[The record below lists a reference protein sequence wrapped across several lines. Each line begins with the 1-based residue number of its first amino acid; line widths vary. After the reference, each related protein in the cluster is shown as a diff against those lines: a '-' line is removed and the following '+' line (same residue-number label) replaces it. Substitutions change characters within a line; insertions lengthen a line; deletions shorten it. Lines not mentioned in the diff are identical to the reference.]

1 MLAVNNWAEKI
12 LSLRI
17 ILLVIAGVI
26 TVIAGFYASTIS
38 FKTVYEEILPQHH
51 PYVDTHLA
59 YGGQYGGPLTIK
71 LILESKDGSI
81 YKAETIRKIKAITEA
96 LDATPYVNHEQ
107 VFSIASRKV
116 RRVKIDEFG
125 ATSIPLLPAGE
136 PLPSYESELRSFS
149 ELIDSTPGVLGT
161 YVSFDRTSAYF
172 QASLV
177 PGEIDY
183 LEVFNYLSAVSEQYS
198 NDDLTLHVFGEPV
211 LTGWIYT
218 YNAEVMQI
226 LIVSFVLMLVMLFYF
241 SKNTRMV
248 ILAGITSLIS
258 AVWGLGFVGLLGWS
272 LDPLILVIPML
283 VMARTLSHSV
293 QMGMRYL
300 EIAHDELSKIEAC
313 VILLKKQFKPGV
325 LGIVTD
331 AAGIFLIAVADIP
344 IMQKLAI
351 FAGVW
356 SLSVIV
362 TVLILIPLMFSFA
375 RRVAKVT
382 LSVEDESYGLTK
394 KILSGIF
401 YLSDHKTSRVI
412 VWFVFVTITASSFWI
427 AKDLKVGEVEPGT
440 SLLWPD
446 SSYNQAVSLHTNK
459 FIGPDQLL
467 VVIEAMPTD
476 NDTGEEVD
484 YVDVRD
490 LGIIKKIHAFQYMMQ
505 NVPEIKGSLSFVDLL
520 PNVKRSLSGNYPK
533 FETLPVD
540 GRESGQLTSLLQSNA
555 APGDFDYL
563 FDKEYKNASVR
574 FFVPDHKAET
584 VNKVVEK
591 AKEVISEIEANDDGP
606 GKIRMAAGSIG
617 IASATNDEVSNA
629 QSLNFILTTLV
640 IIVAIV
646 LGYRSLSAVLIL
658 ITPLLF
664 TDVVVAAI
672 MVKLGMSINVNTL
685 PILSVGMGIG
695 IDYGIYLLSR
705 SIEEAKRGVH
715 SSVNEAVHHAILT
728 SGRAIFITAITMVFA
743 VGIWYFMSNLRF
755 QADMGLLLALI
766 MIINCLGALILIPLA
781 IHTFKPNLLKAG
793 NSHVKDG

>member
-26 TVIAGFYASTIS
+26 TVISGFYASTIS
-38 FKTVYEEILPQHH
+38 FKTVYEEILPQHN
-51 PYVDTHLA
+51 PYIDTHLA
-59 YGGQYGGPLTIK
+59 YEGQYGGPLTIK

-81 YKAETIRKIKAITEA
+81 YKADTIRKIKAITEA
-96 LDATPYVNHEQ
+96 LDGTPYVNHEQ

-125 ATSIPLLPAGE
+125 ASSIPLLPAGE
-136 PLPSYESELRSFS
+136 PLPSYENELRNFS

-382 LSVEDESYGLTK
+382 LSVEDDSYGFTK

-412 VWFVFVTITASSFWI
+412 VWFVFVTITVSSFWI

-640 IIVAIV
+640 IIVAIA

-781 IHTFKPNLLKAG
+781 IHTFKPNLLKAS
-793 NSHVKDG
+793 N

>member
-17 ILLVIAGVI
+17 ILLVIAGIV

-38 FKTVYEEILPQHH
+38 FKTVYEEILPQHN
-51 PYVDTHLA
+51 PYIDTHLA
-59 YGGQYGGPLTIK
+59 YEGQYGGPLTIK

-81 YKAETIRKIKAITEA
+81 YQAETIKKIKAITEA
-96 LDATPYVNHEQ
+96 LDATPYVNHDQ

-116 RRVKIDEFG
+116 RRMKIDEFG
-125 ATSIPLLPAGE
+125 ASSIPLLPGDE
-136 PLPSYESELRSFS
+136 PLPSYKQELRSFS
-149 ELIDSTPGVLGT
+149 DLVDSTPGVLGT

-172 QASLV
+172 QASLI

-183 LEVFNYLSAVSEQYS
+183 LKVFNYLNAVSEQYT
-198 NDDLTLHVFGEPV
+198 NDTLTLHMFGQPV
-211 LTGWIYT
+211 LTGWVYT
-218 YNAEVMQI
+218 YNSEVIQI
-226 LIVSFVLMLVMLFYF
+226 LSVSFIIMLVMLWYF
-241 SKNTRMV
+241 SKDLRMV
-248 ILAGITSLIS
+248 LLAGVTSLIS
-258 AVWGLGFVGLLGWS
+258 AVWGLGFVGVLGWS
-272 LDPLILVIPML
+272 MDPLILVIPML

-300 EIAHDELSKIEAC
+300 EIVRTTSSTRDAC
-313 VILLKKQFKPGV
+313 AELLKKQFRPGV

-344 IMQKLAI
+344 MMQKLAI
-351 FAGVW
+351 FAGIW

-362 TVLILIPLMFSFA
+362 TVLIMMPLMISFLGHVPKENL
-375 RRVAKVT
+375 VA
-382 LSVEDESYGLTK
+382 EDHHYGFTK

-401 YLSDHKTSRVI
+401 YLSDHKVSRVI
-412 VWFVFVTITASSFWI
+412 VWFVFIAITASSFWI
-427 AKDLKVGEVEPGT
+427 SKDLKVGEIEPGT

-467 VVIEAMPTD
+467 VIVEAMPAD
-476 NDTGEEVD
+476 NKAGNKAD

-490 LGIIKKIHAFQYMMQ
+490 LDIIKKMQTFQYLMQ
-505 NVPEIKGSLSFVDLL
+505 NTPDIKGSLSFVDLL
-520 PNVKRSLSGNYPK
+520 PSVKRSLSGNYPK

-540 GRESGQLTSLLQSNA
+540 NRESGQLTSLLQANA

-584 VNKVVEK
+584 VNRVVEK
-591 AKEVISEIEANDDGP
+591 AKKVISEIEANDNGP

-617 IASATNDEVSNA
+617 IASATNDEVSKA
-629 QSLNFILTTLV
+629 QGLNFLLTTLV
-640 IIVAIV
+640 IIVAIWF
-646 LGYRSLSAVLIL
+646 GYRSFSAVLIL

-705 SIEEAKRGVH
+705 SIEEGKRGVH
-715 SSVNEAVHHAILT
+715 GSMNEAVHYAILT

-781 IHTFKPNLLKAG
+781 IHTFKPNLLKES
-793 NSHVKDG
+793 N

>member
-1 MLAVNNWAEKI
+1 LLAVNNWAEKI

-26 TVIAGFYASTIS
+26 TVISGFYASTIS
-38 FKTVYEEILPQHH
+38 FKTVYEEILPQHN
-51 PYVDTHLA
+51 PYIDTHLA
-59 YGGQYGGPLTIK
+59 YEGQYGGPLTIK

-96 LDATPYVNHEQ
+96 LDGTPYVNHEQ

-125 ATSIPLLPAGE
+125 ASSIPLLPAGE
-136 PLPSYESELRSFS
+136 PLPSYENELRNFS

-382 LSVEDESYGLTK
+382 LSVEDDSYGFTK

-412 VWFVFVTITASSFWI
+412 VWFVFVTITVSSFWI

-640 IIVAIV
+640 IIVAIA

-781 IHTFKPNLLKAG
+781 IHTFKPNLLKAS
-793 NSHVKDG
+793 N

>member
-17 ILLVIAGVI
+17 ILLVIAGII

-51 PYVDTHLA
+51 PYIDTHLA
-59 YGGQYGGPLTIK
+59 YEGQYGGPLTIK
-71 LILESKDGSI
+71 LIFESKEGSI
-81 YKAETIRKIKAITEA
+81 YQADALKKIKAITEG
-96 LDATPYVNHEQ
+96 LDATPYVNHDQ

-125 ATSIPLLPAGE
+125 ASSIPLLPGDE
-136 PLPSYESELRSFS
+136 PLPKTEEQLKAFS
-149 ELIDSTPGVLGT
+149 ELVDSTPGVLGT
-161 YVSFDRTSAYF
+161 YVSFDKSSAYF
-172 QASLV
+172 QASLI

-183 LEVFNYLSAVSEQYS
+183 TKVFNYLNALSEQYS
-198 NDDLTLHVFGEPV
+198 NETFTLHMFGQPV
-211 LTGWIYT
+211 LTGWIYM
-218 YNAEVMQI
+218 YNAEVIQI
-226 LIVSFVLMLVMLFYF
+226 LCLSFLVMLVMLFYF

-248 ILAGITSLIS
+248 VLAGVTSLIS

-300 EIAHDELSKIEAC
+300 EIAHDQLSKIDAC

-344 IMQKLAI
+344 VMQKLAT
-351 FAGVW
+351 FAGIW

-362 TVLILIPLMFSFA
+362 TVLILIPLMFSC
-375 RRVAKVT
+375 VKQVGKVN
-382 LSVEDESYGLTK
+382 LSVEDESYCLTK

-412 VWFVFVTITASSFWI
+412 VWVVFITISASSFWI
-427 AKDLKVGEVEPGT
+427 SKDLKVGEVEPGT

-446 SSYNQAVSLHTNK
+446 SPYNQAVSLHTKK

-467 VVIEAMPTD
+467 VVVEATPA
-476 NDTGEEVD
+476 EENNGAKKADRVD
-484 YVDVRD
+484 IRELSV
-490 LGIIKKIHAFQYMMQ
+490 IKKIQTFQYMMQ
-505 NVPEIKGSLSFVDLL
+505 NTPDIKGSLSFVDLL
-520 PNVKRSLSGNYPK
+520 PSVKRSLSGNYPK

-540 GRESGQLTSLLQSNA
+540 GRESGQLVNLLQANA
-555 APGDFDYL
+555 SPGDFSYL
-563 FDKEYKNASVR
+563 FDQEYKNASVR
-574 FFVPDHKAET
+574 FFVSDHKAET
-584 VNKVVEK
+584 VNNVIEK
-591 AKEVISEIEANDDGP
+591 TKKVISEIEANDSSP
-606 GKIRMAAGSIG
+606 GKLRMAAGSIG
-617 IASATNDEVSNA
+617 IASATNSEVSKA
-629 QSLNFILTTLV
+629 QGLNFILTTMV
-640 IIVAIV
+640 IIVAIWF
-646 LGYRSLSAVLIL
+646 GYRSLSAVLIL

-705 SIEEAKRGVH
+705 SIEEGKRGVH
-715 SSVNEAVHHAILT
+715 SSLNEAVHHAILT

-755 QADMGLLLALI
+755 QADMGLLLALV

-781 IHTFKPNLLKAG
+781 IHTFKPNLLKA
-793 NSHVKDG
+793 DA

>member
-1 MLAVNNWAEKI
+1 MNNWAEKI

>member
-1 MLAVNNWAEKI
+1 MNNWAEKI

-17 ILLVIAGVI
+17 ILLVIAGIV

-38 FKTVYEEILPQHH
+38 FKTVYEEILPQHD
-51 PYVDTHLA
+51 PYIDTHLA
-59 YGGQYGGPLTIK
+59 YEGQYGGPLTIK
-71 LILESKDGSI
+71 LILESKGESI
-81 YKAETIRKIKAITEA
+81 YQAETIKKIKAITEA
-96 LDATPYVNHEQ
+96 LDATPYVNHDQ

-116 RRVKIDEFG
+116 RRVKIDEYG
-125 ATSIPLLPAGE
+125 SSSIPLLPGDE
-136 PLPSYESELRSFS
+136 HLPNSKQELKDFS
-149 ELIDSTPGVLGT
+149 ELVDSTPGVLGT
-161 YVSFDRTSAYF
+161 YVSFDKSSAYF
-172 QASLV
+172 QASLI

-183 LEVFNYLSAVSEQYS
+183 LKVFNYLNAVSEHYT
-198 NDDLTLHVFGEPV
+198 NDTLTLHMFGQPL

-218 YNAEVMQI
+218 YNAEVIQI
-226 LIVSFVLMLVMLFYF
+226 LSASFVLMLVMLFYF

-248 ILAGITSLIS
+248 VLAGITSLIS

-300 EIAHDELSKIEAC
+300 EIAHDELTKIEAC
-313 VILLKKQFKPGV
+313 VLLLKKQFKPGV

-344 IMQKLAI
+344 MMQKLAI

-362 TVLILIPLMFSFA
+362 TVLILIPLMFSFV
-375 RRVAKVT
+375 RRVAKVS
-382 LSVEDESYGLTK
+382 LSVEDNSYGLTK

-412 VWFVFVTITASSFWI
+412 VWFIFIVITASSFWI
-427 AKDLKVGEVEPGT
+427 SKDLKVGEVEPGT

-467 VVIEAMPTD
+467 VVIEAMP
-476 NDTGEEVD
+476 EEDMVGNKAGD
-484 YVDVRD
+484 VDVRS
-490 LGIIKKIHAFQYMMQ
+490 LGIISKIHAFQYLMQ
-505 NVPEIKGSLSFVDLL
+505 DTPEIKGSLSFVDLL
-520 PNVKRSLSGNYPK
+520 PSVKRSLSGNYPK
-533 FETLPVD
+533 FETLPTD
-540 GRESGQLTSLLQSNA
+540 GRESGQLTGLLQANA

-574 FFVPDHKAET
+574 FFVSDHKAET
-584 VNKVVEK
+584 VDNVIKK
-591 AKEVISEIEANDDGP
+591 AKKVIPEIEESDNSP

-617 IASATNDEVSNA
+617 IASATNDEVSKA
-629 QSLNFILTTLV
+629 QGLNFLLTTLV
-640 IIVAIV
+640 IIVAIWF
-646 LGYRSLSAVLIL
+646 GYRSFSAVLIL

-705 SIEEAKRGVH
+705 SIEEGKRGVH
-715 SSVNEAVHHAILT
+715 SSMNEAVHHAILT

-781 IHTFKPNLLKAG
+781 IHTFKPNLLKASS
-793 NSHVKDG
+793 SHVKNG

>member
-1 MLAVNNWAEKI
+1 LLAVNNWAEKV

-17 ILLVIAGVI
+17 ILLVIAGII
-26 TVIAGFYASTIS
+26 TVIAGFYAFTIS

-51 PYVDTHLA
+51 PYIDTHLA
-59 YGGQYGGPLTIK
+59 YEGQYGGPLTIK
-71 LILESKDGSI
+71 LIFESKEGSI
-81 YKAETIRKIKAITEA
+81 YQADALKKIKAITES
-96 LDATPYVNHEQ
+96 LDATPYVNHDQ

-125 ATSIPLLPAGE
+125 ANSIPLLPGDE
-136 PLPSYESELRSFS
+136 PLPKTEKQLKAFS
-149 ELIDSTPGVLGT
+149 ELVDSTPGVLGT
-161 YVSFDRTSAYF
+161 YVSFDKTSAYF
-172 QASLV
+172 QASLI

-183 LEVFNYLSAVSEQYS
+183 TRVFNYLNALSEQYS
-198 NDDLTLHVFGEPV
+198 NDTFTLHMFGQPV
-211 LTGWIYT
+211 LTGWIYM
-218 YNAEVMQI
+218 YNAEVIQI
-226 LIVSFVLMLVMLFYF
+226 LCISFLVMLVMLFYF

-248 ILAGITSLIS
+248 VLAGVTSLIS

-300 EIAHDELSKIEAC
+300 EIAHDELSKIDAC

-344 IMQKLAI
+344 VMQKLAI

-362 TVLILIPLMFSFA
+362 TVLILIPLMFSCVK
-375 RRVAKVT
+375 RVGKAN
-382 LSVEDESYGLTK
+382 LSVEDESYCLTK

-591 AKEVISEIEANDDGP
+591 AKKVISEIEANDDGP

-640 IIVAIV
+640 IIVAIA

-705 SIEEAKRGVH
+705 SIEEGKRGVH
-715 SSVNEAVHHAILT
+715 SSMNEAVHHAILT

-781 IHTFKPNLLKAG
+781 IHTFKPNLLKA
-793 NSHVKDG
+793 S

>member
-183 LEVFNYLSAVSEQYS
+183 LKVFNYLSAVSEQYS
-198 NDDLTLHVFGEPV
+198 NDGLTLHVFGEPV
-211 LTGWIYT
+211 LTGWVYT
-218 YNAEVMQI
+218 YNAEVIQI
-226 LIVSFVLMLVMLFYF
+226 LVVSFLLMLVMLFYF

-300 EIAHDELSKIEAC
+300 EIAHDDLTRIEAC

-344 IMQKLAI
+344 MMQKLAI

-362 TVLILIPLMFSFA
+362 TVLVLIPLMFSFT

-382 LSVEDESYGLTK
+382 LSVEDESYGFTK

-401 YLSDHKTSRVI
+401 YLSDHKISRVI
-412 VWFVFVTITASSFWI
+412 VWFVFITITASSFWI

-467 VVIEAMPTD
+467 VVIEAMPAD

-520 PNVKRSLSGNYPK
+520 PSVKRSLSGNYPK

-591 AKEVISEIEANDDGP
+591 AKEVISEIEANDSSP

-640 IIVAIV
+640 IIVAIS

-781 IHTFKPNLLKAG
+781 IHTFKPNLLKAS
-793 NSHVKDG
+793 N